1 MKNILST
8 IVLASCVSFMQ
19 AQVKI
24 DRTKAPAPA
33 AAPTINIGTPS
44 SFTLENG
51 LKVFIVENH
60 KLPRVSFQL
69 TVDVD
74 PIVEKGKVGYSE
86 MAGDLLSAGT
96 VNRTKSQIDNEIDFV
111 GGDLNTSSTGIYAS
125 SLKKH
130 SNTVLDVMSDIILH
144 PSFPAEELEKKKK
157 KEYSNLKS
165 LTTNPDA
172 MMGRVR
178 SVLIYGKDHPY
189 GEVKEKSDIDNITIE
204 DCKAYYE
211 TYFRPNI
218 SYLVV
223 VGDIT
228 PAEAKPLVEKYFG
241 KWEKKDVPK
250 HTYDM
255 PKAPSKNKV
264 AFINKPGAVQSVISV
279 TYPVDLKP
287 GSEDAVTVSVMNSIL
302 GGGVF
307 SGRLM
312 QNLREDK
319 AYTYGARSSFRPDK
333 LVGSFNA
340 GASVRNEVTD
350 SAVNEFMYELN
361 RMATTNVTDEELS
374 LVKNNMSG
382 NFALSL
388 ENPQTIARF
397 ALNIQRYNLPADYYQ
412 TYLKKIEAVTIEDIR
427 KVAEKYVR
435 PNNAW
440 IVVVGNK
447 DVAEKLNRFAGSGQ
461 VEYYDINGNVKDMK
475 EPVALPEGLTA
486 DKVMEDYLF
495 AVTGETTMKGV
506 TKKYKKVKD
515 ITVVMEMEMQGM
527 KIEMVSKQKA
537 PNMSLTE
544 INMMGNT
551 VQKQVFDGAKGGS
564 SGMQG
569 KQELKG
575 DDLEAAKYSSVMNK
589 EIRYK
594 ELGYKLELEGVE
606 EINGK
611 DAFKV
616 AITDP
621 MGDVEYNYFD
631 TESHLKV
638 YTMSTQEGPDGES
651 FSVTTE
657 LSDYKE
663 VDGFK
668 YAFKRLR
675 TMGEQVLDLTVKEV
689 KVNTKLKADEF
700 AWE

>member
-8 IVLASCVSFMQ
+8 IVLASCVTFAQ
-19 AQVKI
+19 AQKI
-24 DRTKAPAPA
+24 DRTKAPSPGP
-33 AAPTINIGTPS
+33 APTINIGTPS

-51 LKVFIVENH
+51 LKVFVVENH

-69 TVDVD
+69 SVDMD
-74 PIVEKGKVGYSE
+74 PMLETGKVGYST
-86 MAGDLLSAGT
+86 MAGDMLGAGT
-96 VNRTKSQIDNEIDFV
+96 SNRTKAQIDSEIDFI
-111 GGDLNTSSTGIYAS
+111 GGSLSTTSSGIYAS

-130 SNTVLDVMSDIILH
+130 SGTVLDVMSDIILN
-144 PSFPAEELEKKKK
+144 PSFPADELEKKKK

-172 MMGRVR
+172 MLGRVK
-178 SVLIYGKDHPY
+178 SVLLYGKDHPY
-189 GEVKEKSDIDNITIE
+189 GEVKQKSDLANITVE

-223 VGDIT
+223 LGDIT
-228 PAEAKPLVEKYFG
+228 PAEAKPMVEKYFA
-241 KWEKKDVPK
+241 KWEKKEVPSHKYDVPSQ
-250 HTYDM
+250 
-255 PKAPSKNKV
+255 PSKNRV
-264 AFINKPGAVQSVISV
+264 AFVNKPGAVQSVISV

-287 GSEDAVTVSVMNSIL
+287 GSDDAVAVSVMNSIL

-319 AYTYGARSSFRPDK
+319 AFTYGARSSIRPNK
-333 LVGSFNA
+333 LVGSFGA

-361 RMATTNVTDEELS
+361 KMATTNITPEELS

-388 ENPQTIARF
+388 ENAQTIARF
-397 ALNIQRYNLPADYYQ
+397 ALNIQRYDLPADYYQ
-412 TYLKKIEAVTIEDIR
+412 TYLKKIEAVSIEDVR
-427 KVAEKYVR
+427 RVAEKYIK

-440 IVVVGNK
+440 IVVVGN
-447 DVAEKLNRFAGSGQ
+447 DEVADKLSRFAGSGE
-461 VEYYDINGNVKDMK
+461 VEFYDINGDLKVKK
-475 EPVALPEGLTA
+475 SVPLPEGLTA
-486 DKVMEDYLF
+486 DKVIKNYLF
-495 AVTGETTMKGV
+495 AITGEESMKAV
-506 TKKYKKVKD
+506 AKKYKKVKD
-515 ITVVMEMEMQGM
+515 VTVTMEMEMQGM

-537 PNMSLTE
+537 PNMTLTE

-551 VQKQVFDGAKGGS
+551 VQKQVFDGSNGGS
-564 SGMQG
+564 TGMQG
-569 KQELKG
+569 KQKLEG
-575 DDLEAAKYSSVMNK
+575 DELEAAKHGAVMNK
-589 EIRYK
+589 ELRYD
-594 ELGYKLELEGVE
+594 ELGYKLELKSIEEVNGVE
-606 EINGK
+606 
-611 DAFKV
+611 AYKV

-621 MGDVEYNYFD
+621 MGNEELNYFD
-631 TESHLKV
+631 TKSNLKV
-638 YTMSTQEGPDGES
+638 YTMSTETGPEGEEIT
-651 FSVTTE
+651 VTTE
-657 LSDYKE
+657 FSDYKE

-675 TMGEQVLDLTVKEV
+675 TMGPQILDLNVKEV
-689 KVNTKLKADEF
+689 KVNTKLKASEF